1 MSKCPVC
8 DTELNAPI
16 CPECSFDTS
25 RHYEAFPTFPSAC
38 ALTVPS
44 SPPEAT
50 ITISQRSKTGPGSVP
65 SPQAPATLSA
75 CARTAPSPPSVTTA
89 AVNAMSTS

>member
-25 RHYEAFPTFPSAC
+25 RHYEAFPTFAP
-38 ALTVPS
+38 VPAADAVS
-44 SPPEAT
+44 INFCTSE
-50 ITISQRSKTGPGSVP
+50 ISLMEFIASRS
-65 SPQAPATLSA
+65 
-75 CARTAPSPPSVTTA
+75 
-89 AVNAMSTS
+89 